1 MHVDSS
7 PNGTWNRAQ
16 SWRWRF
22 LRRRE
27 HGLADARQEGGPSI
41 PTVYGYLNGLKA
53 NQLLR
58 LEHLYRRRVPV
69 DKVVTTELARTC
81 TELSHELRREIGLVI
96 GRRGTV
102 ERVIVGNG
110 RELILANLPQSR
122 LGQRSLRGVR
132 LVQTHLHNEAL
143 NQNNLTTLAL
153 LRLDLVAA
161 VGVGPTGLPA
171 DIHVAHILPPNPQGQ
186 VYEVW
191 PPRSFYQFDL
201 KFDEFIES
209 LESELARASSSHAIT
224 KGMETAILI
233 SASTRSRADQE
244 ERLEELTEL
253 VGSAGL
259 VVLETLSQ
267 RLQQIHPK
275 YLLGSGKLKEV
286 VMKAL
291 QRGADM
297 LIFDQDLS
305 PAQVRAITEVTD
317 MKVIDRTQL
326 ILDIFARRAHSREGK
341 IQVELAQ
348 LRYRL
353 PRLSGGSTALSR
365 LGGGI
370 GGRGPGE
377 TKLETDR
384 RRIRDRIAH
393 LERELQAFKR
403 HRNQRR
409 ARRYRHKLPTISIV
423 GYTNAGKSTLL
434 NALTESHVS
443 VVDRP
448 FETLDTSSRRLRF
461 PKDREVIIT
470 DTVGFMRDLP
480 KDLMGAFRT
489 TLEELK
495 DADLLLH
502 VVDAS
507 YPAFE
512 AQIKT
517 VEAIFAELE
526 LDQIPRVLV
535 FNKCDRLASLEA
547 DVRCRRYGAL
557 GISAI
562 CPSTLPPLTEL
573 LVSALREKSRASPA
587 DSMNPPQ
594 VPRPVSHNLGVS

>member
-1 MHVDSS
+1 M
-7 PNGTWNRAQ
+7 
-16 SWRWRF
+16 
-22 LRRRE
+22 
-27 HGLADARQEGGPSI
+27 
-41 PTVYGYLNGLKA
+41 
-53 NQLLR
+53 
-58 LEHLYRRRVPV
+58 
-69 DKVVTTELARTC
+69 
-81 TELSHELRREIGLVI
+81 I

-132 LVQTHLHNEAL
+132 LVQTHVHNEAL

-153 LRLDLVAA
+153 LRLDLVAV

-209 LESELARASSSHAIT
+209 LESELALASSSHAVT

-244 ERLEELTEL
+244 ERLEELAEL

-507 YPAFE
+507 CPAFE
-512 AQIKT
+512 AQVKT
-517 VEAIFAELE
+517 VKAIFAELE

-562 CPSTLPPLTEL
+562 CPSTLPPLTDL
-573 LVSALREKSRASPA
+573 LVSALRESLRASPA
-587 DSMNPPQ
+587 DSMTPPQ